1 MRLLTDNEIVE
12 IIGQGILHEADEEKV
27 LSIGYDLKP
36 RAYYNMNKEGWDRG
50 RFSVPL

>member
-27 LSIGYDLKP
+27 LSIGYD
-36 RAYYNMNKEGWDRG
+36 
-50 RFSVPL
+50 